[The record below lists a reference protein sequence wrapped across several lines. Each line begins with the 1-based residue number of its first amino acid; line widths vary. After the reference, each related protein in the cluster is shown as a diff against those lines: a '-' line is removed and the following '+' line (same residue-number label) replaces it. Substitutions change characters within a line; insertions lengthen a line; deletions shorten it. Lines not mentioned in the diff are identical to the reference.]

1 MIFEIL
7 FCEYQDGFNSL
18 SELLRSN
25 DIKPMDF
32 DLNVARLN
40 RSYVY
45 ALQYFEFNR
54 GGVYPELTPSKF
66 QNLPFLI
73 TSSPWI
79 SNRSF

>member
-1 MIFEIL
+1 MSIISLLYRIGWTSPNMIFEIL

-45 ALQYFEFNR
+45 ALQYF
-54 GGVYPELTPSKF
+54 GKF
-66 QNLPFLI
+66 IAKRVNLHQEAKVF
-73 TSSPWI
+73 W
-79 SNRSF
+79 

>member
-7 FCEYQDGFNSL
+7 FSEYQDGFNSL

-25 DIKPMDF
+25 DIKPIDF

-45 ALQYFEFNR
+45 ALQYF
-54 GGVYPELTPSKF
+54 G
-66 QNLPFLI
+66 I
-73 TSSPWI
+73 
-79 SNRSF
+79 